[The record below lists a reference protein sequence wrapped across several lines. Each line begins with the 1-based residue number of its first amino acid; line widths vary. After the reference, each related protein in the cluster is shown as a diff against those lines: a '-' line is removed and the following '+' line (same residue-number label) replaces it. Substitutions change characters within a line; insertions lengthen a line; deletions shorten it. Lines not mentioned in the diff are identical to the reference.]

1 MNKIV
6 VYTAIF
12 GDYSALIEQPK
23 FENVDYVCFS
33 DKPIESKSWKIIVV
47 KDLPMGEDNTRN
59 NRYYKILPHLQF
71 ADYEYSI
78 YIDGN
83 FLLKK
88 NPQLLIDNF
97 LDDNYSMACFDH
109 NQTTLDKRNCVYK
122 EYEAILELGNKTGN
136 FKDNLET
143 MKNYI
148 DFLKSE
154 NYPENYGL
162 IKGSVLVRKHHD
174 VALIKVMENWWYFV
188 KNHSR
193 RDQLSFNYVAWKND
207 FKYNTIPGDI
217 RRKNK
222 YVYYLGKHKKD
233 FNFGLLKYKLKKIFG
248 FE

>member
-1 MNKIV
+1 MKKIV

-33 DKPIESKSWKIIVV
+33 DKFIESKSWKIIVV
-47 KDLPMGEDNTRN
+47 KDFPMGDDNTRN
-59 NRYYKILPHLQF
+59 NRYYKILPHIQF
-71 ADYEYSI
+71 DDYEYSV

-88 NPQLLIDNF
+88 NPNVLVEDF
-97 LDDNYSMACFDH
+97 LKNNYSMACFDH
-109 NQTTLDKRNCVYK
+109 NQTVLDKRNCIYK
-122 EYEAILELGNKTGN
+122 EYEAILELGNKNGN
-136 FKDNLET
+136 YKDSLET

-148 DFLKSE
+148 DFIKSE
-154 NYPENYGL
+154 KYPEENGL
-162 IKGSVLVRKHHD
+162 IKGSVLVRKHHESGL
-174 VALIKVMENWWYFV
+174 VKIMEEWWYFV

-193 RDQLSFNYVAWKND
+193 RYQLSFNYVAWKNN

-222 YVYYLGKHKKD
+222 YVYYLGKHKQNI
-233 FNFGLLKYKLKKIFG
+233 NFDLLKYKIRKIF
-248 FE
+248 FLD